1 MTDFPQ
7 LTQAALLSEAGK
19 PLSFSLWVDDSLMKT
34 PAWADLLNVFHR
46 LPKAL
51 YDTLEHYGV
60 LMAYGLPAAPFQG
73 QIHLHLLNNSD
84 IQALNRAYRGKDEAT
99 DVLSFPMFEPNEL
112 AHSPIC
118 QLPTSEAISLGDV
131 VISVEFGL
139 DLMAAGKPV
148 HAPTLDTATPKTTA
162 LGGLKE
168 SPRPPN
174 TLQCNNSDILKI
186 SPNAPNVLILRYLIE
201 RAVHGSLHVLGYHHE
216 SDIAYNQVVML
227 QHCVLNQL
235 FDTAH

>member
-7 LTQAALLSEAGK
+7 LTQAALLSEAGGRLGL
-19 PLSFSLWVDDSLMKT
+19 PLWVDDSLMKT

-51 YDTLEHYGV
+51 YETLEHHGV
-60 LMAYGLPAAPFQG
+60 LMSYGLPAAPFQG
-73 QIHLHLLNNSD
+73 HIHLHLVNNSD
-84 IQALNRAYRGKDEAT
+84 IQALNRAYRGKDDAT

-112 AHSPIC
+112 ANSPIC

-139 DLMAAGKPV
+139 DLIAAGKPV
-148 HAPTLDTATPKTTA
+148 HAPTLDTPTSETTLLA
-162 LGGLKE
+162 AQE
-168 SPRPPN
+168 DSSPPLN
-174 TLQCNNSDILKI
+174 ALQCNKSDILKT
-186 SPNAPNVLILRYLIE
+186 SSNAPNVLILRYLIE

-216 SDIAYNQVVML
+216 CDIAYNQVVAL

-235 FDTAH
+235 FDAAH